1 MGRSVLT
8 PRGSVAN
15 AYLLYSDFEVEDFAS
30 DIAETLTKWFPS
42 LYDADEFLND
52 ECRAFLQNAH
62 CFVSISFYS
71 GVAAVSLVPKEDYH
85 ANDLTGLHRAWC
97 AKAAKRFLTV
107 GTLKKIGT
115 FSNGESVYTG
125 A

>member
-1 MGRSVLT
+1 MEAFTQG
-8 PRGSVAN
+8 
-15 AYLLYSDFEVEDFAS
+15 
-30 DIAETLTKWFPS
+30 IADTLKKWYPS

-97 AKAAKRFLTV
+97 ARVAKRFLTV
-107 GTLKKIGT
+107 GTLKRIGA
-115 FSNGESVYTG
+115 FSNGESVYVG